1 MTRDQ
6 ISLKSVT
13 KDYDPLTRALNNINL
28 DISNGEW
35 STIIGPSGSGKTTL
49 LNLMSGLDNPTS
61 GTIIVNDTNITGMD
75 QKMLTKF
82 RRENMGLIFQQ
93 YHLIPYLN
101 ALENVTIAQYF
112 HSKVDE
118 EAARE
123 ALERVGLGHRLEHR
137 PSQLSGGEQ
146 QRVCIARSL
155 INKPKIIFLDEPT
168 GNLDMKNGEIVLG
181 ILKELVS
188 EGHTLIMVTHN
199 IDIAKQSERI
209 IKLVDGKVSFDSSI
223 EGNYDPTLKLEMTRV
238 SEVINNE

>member
-6 ISLKSVT
+6 ILLKSVT
-13 KDYDPLTRALNNINL
+13 KYYDPLTRALNNINL
-28 DISNGEW
+28 NISKGEW

-49 LNLMSGLDNPTS
+49 LNLMSGLDNLTS

-75 QKMLTKF
+75 QKLLTKF

-118 EAARE
+118 AAARE

-155 INKPKIIFLDEPT
+155 INKPEIIFLDEPT

-188 EGHTLIMVTHN
+188 EGHTLVMVTHN
-199 IDIAKQSERI
+199 IDIAKQSGRI
-209 IKLVDGKVSFDSSI
+209 IKLVDGEVSFDSSI
-223 EGNYDPTLKLEMTRV
+223 EENYDPILKLEMTRA
-238 SEVINNE
+238 SEVINDE